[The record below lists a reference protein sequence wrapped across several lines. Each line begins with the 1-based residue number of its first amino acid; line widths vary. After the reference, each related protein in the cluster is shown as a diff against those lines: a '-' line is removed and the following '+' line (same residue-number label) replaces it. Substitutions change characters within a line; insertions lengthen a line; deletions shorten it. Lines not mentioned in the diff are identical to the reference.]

1 MMRRPLAVTTLV
13 WFALSCTTWAHE
25 IRPAYL
31 QIDQTTPTSYDL
43 LWKLPSNGYSVP
55 DISPKFEAGWT
66 LRELRGETHLDGF
79 VVYRYRLIGE
89 EGSGLPGTRLSIDDL
104 SQTTIDVLVNLTLL
118 DGPKHTFLLH
128 PTSPEVVIPQ
138 NPDKWRVAAIYTK
151 LGVEHIL
158 LGVDHLLF
166 VLALII
172 LTKGVGKLVKT
183 VTAFTIAH
191 SITLSMAALGF
202 AQVPSRPVEATIALS
217 ILFLALEIMR
227 ALEGQKTLTSQ
238 RPWLIAFSFGLLH
251 GFGFAGA
258 LSEIGLPQT
267 EIPLAL
273 ACFNIGVEAGQL
285 AFIGVILAL
294 IRGLNLRPS
303 WPLAVR
309 RIPAYAIGGVSAFW
323 LIDRL
328 HQMVAI
334 S

>member
-1 MMRRPLAVTTLV
+1 MMSRTFTRIMLA
-13 WFALSCTTWAHE
+13 WLSLTCTAWAHE

-31 QIDQTTPTSYDL
+31 QINQTARASYDV

-55 DISPKFEAGWT
+55 DILPKFEAGWT
-66 LRELRGETHLDGF
+66 LRELDGETHLDGF
-79 VVYRYRLIGE
+79 VVYRYRLTGE
-89 EGSGLPGTRLSIDDL
+89 EGSELPGTRLSIGGL
-104 SQTTIDVLVNLTLL
+104 PQTTIDTLIILNLM
-118 DGPKHTFLLH
+118 GGQQHTFLLH
-128 PTSPEVVIPQ
+128 PTSPEIVIPQ
-138 NPDKWRVAAIYTK
+138 IPDQWRVAAIYTN

-166 VLALII
+166 VLALIM
-172 LTKGVGKLVKT
+172 LTNGVRRLVKT

-202 AQVPSRPVEATIALS
+202 VQVPSRPVEATIALS
-217 ILFLALEIMR
+217 IVFLALEILR
-227 ALEGQKTLTSQ
+227 VLQGEDTLTSQ
-238 RPWLIAFSFGLLH
+238 RPWLIAFTFGLLH

-273 ACFNIGVEAGQL
+273 ACFNIGVELGQL
-285 AFIGVILAL
+285 AFVGVILIL
-294 IRGLNLRPS
+294 MRVVKRRPS

-309 RIPAYAIGGVSAFW
+309 RIPAYAIGAVSAFW
-323 LIDRL
+323 LIDRVYAF
-328 HQMVAI
+328 VAF